1 MYGKISII
9 SLFALLLVGGVST
22 QSMVFG
28 QGSGTL
34 SDNLADKYSLGS
46 NECSLP
52 DEVITF
58 SIDKDVYQLGDE
70 IKISGQVIPSEST
83 NLADPS
89 KHNVYVT
96 FPYAKSIFITPLD
109 DRTQT
114 TESSSTYDS
123 DNASSMGQTTSL
135 SILDTSLR
143 IDECGNFETSVKVI
157 PLVFKNGFYVLNIKY
172 QTAEV

>member
-34 SDNLADKYSLGS
+34 SDNLADKYSPGS

-143 IDECGNFETSVKVI
+143 IDECGNFEPSVTVI
-157 PLVFKNGFYVLNIKY
+157 PLAFQTGLYDLNIMFS
-172 QTAEV
+172 